1 MRAIS
6 SFVTTLRSPPSSI
19 RMPIPGP
26 VRGKRRFD
34 SNVVAQ
40 GFWFQVRGKLNE
52 GRGTE
57 SGMMKKDGSGLV
69 WTTPSKRMTI
79 CRNPRNMNVTTA
91 SNQETWSYQD
101 RSDIQIIKTYFYSY
115 STCNINK
122 HRTIRTRP
130 FHPCCWT
137 TDDPFLATLT
147 PSSSI
152 FARQPMNPPP
162 QQ

>member
-115 STCNINK
+115 STCNINM
-122 HRTIRTRP
+122 HRTIPTRP
-130 FHPCCWT
+130 FLPCCCWT
-137 TDDPFLATLT
+137 TDALFLPLLH
-147 PSSSI
+147 PHHPYSI
-152 FARQPMNPPP
+152 TNQ
-162 QQ
+162 